1 MVLSL
6 EDHGRIAGIASA
18 LGGTLQM
25 VAGAIM
31 TGIAGLFFDGTSRPM
46 VATIAAAAV
55 GALVLSLVTLRKKD
69 LKLVGAVSDAG

>member
-1 MVLSL
+1 LVLSL

-55 GALVLSLVTLRKKD
+55 GAFILSLVTLRKKD
-69 LKLVGAVSDAG
+69 LKLVAVAPDAG